1 MQRHGRSPSCN
12 KYPCRQSPP
21 GGQLPTLGCARAHP
35 VFCHGLARYHR
46 HLLQAAASI
55 VSYRRHL
62 HKHYRQ
68 LQAYCVMPRA
78 LQVPATGTCHGHYR
92 HPLRALEALATST
105 TGTAT
110 GTTGTATG
118 TTGTATG
125 TRGTRYGHYRH
136 LPQALQAPATGITGT
151 CHGHYRRP
159 LRALEAPATGTR
171 GTRYEHYRHRY
182 GHTRL

>member
-125 TRGTRYGHYRH
+125 TTGTATGTLR
-136 LPQALQAPATGITGT
+136 ALQAPATGITGT
-151 CHGHYRRP
+151 CHRHYRHLP
-159 LRALEAPATGTR
+159 RALQAPATGTR